1 MSMTFANAPQIW
13 VILLL
18 WKQSVQF
25 LLLPGIHTPHGDID
39 IAELTTVVQD
49 GGNKTK
55 PHKGGRDT
63 ERRKPGSGGRGA
75 GCRSRTARK
84 EMDGPHETE

>member
-25 LLLPGIHTPHGDID
+25 LLLPGIDTDHRDLDVAG
-39 IAELTTVVQD
+39 LTTVVQD
-49 GGNKTK
+49 DGNKTK
-55 PHKGGRDT
+55 PHKGCSDT
-63 ERRKPGSGGRGA
+63 ERRKPRSGGRGA

-84 EMDGPHETE
+84 ERDGPHETE